1 MQLCKEIWKINLSD
15 ATMYEKLME
24 GDSVIWILLENLIIC
39 LVMQSWTIW
48 YKLFVLWCNPE
59 QFDIVH
65 EFVDTWRHP

>member
-48 YKLFVLWCNPE
+48 YSA
-59 QFDIVH
+59 
-65 EFVDTWRHP
+65 